1 MRAVAEST
9 AASWKA
15 PWAKRR
21 RRRRHRGVVG
31 ACHACPNLPMT
42 YVGAVRTSLMSVR
55 GVQEVTSADVHA
67 APRTLARLA
76 TALGAR
82 SFDPDS

>member
-1 MRAVAEST
+1 
-9 AASWKA
+9 
-15 PWAKRR
+15 
-21 RRRRHRGVVG
+21 
-31 ACHACPNLPMT
+31 MT